1 MLIRPGPL
9 IYRRRGSYQAPRR
22 RAPAPAVAN
31 QITSVVY
38 GPAPEVLLATVTG
51 TLVAAGELEGLM
63 VVTIL
68 GNEYTPID
76 ANLDDLPIVTLT
88 FDRDVTE
95 ATTWSVPDPATWEFA
110 EGALAAPFSGSI
122 E

>member
-1 MLIRPGPL
+1 MLLRPGPL
-9 IYRRRGSYQAPRR
+9 VFRKRRTDRKPRR
-22 RAPAPAVAN
+22 RPPAVVN
-31 QITSVVY
+31 QITSVAY
-38 GPAPEVLLATVTG
+38 GGAVEMLTVTVSG
-51 TLVAAGELEGLM
+51 TLVQLGELHGLM
-63 VVTIL
+63 AVTIL

-76 ANLDDLPIVTLT
+76 ADMSEAPVVHLT